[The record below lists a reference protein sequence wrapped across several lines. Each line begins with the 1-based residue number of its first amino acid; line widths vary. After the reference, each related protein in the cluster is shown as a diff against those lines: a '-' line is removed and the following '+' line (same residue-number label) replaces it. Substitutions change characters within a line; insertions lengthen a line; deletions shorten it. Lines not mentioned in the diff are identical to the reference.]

1 MNQTALEQMLST
13 GKVTSAEVLADAP
26 LDALDEALT
35 MLMRHRP
42 AKEVCDAL
50 MERITRTPIEDLC
63 ALKGVYFKHL
73 SASRNT

>member
-73 SASRNT
+73 SESCR

>member
-50 MERITRTPIEDLC
+50 MERITRTPIEDLN

-73 SASRNT
+73 SESCR